1 MLQPFLVATLARFVA
16 ISLNIPT
23 FVGPLLRSWL
33 YITLIGMEMHY
44 LVSFEMREFEC
55 YLFSKWTIPSID

>member
-33 YITLIGMEMHY
+33 YITLIGDAI
-44 LVSFEMREFEC
+44 SFEMREFEC